1 MPEASRERP
10 SENGEVCRRMTDLY
24 WDDEDDGQ
32 EGLLT
37 RRSSEHCL
45 SEREIEDFLFNRL
58 SGVTREAVEEHLLFC
73 QRCLAKVEEEERL
86 MEAARAAA
94 GKLETEVLL
103 GEPPGGGKEG
113 KARRSRR
120 LPPWLTMA
128 AAVSLLAASGT
139 VTYRLLYPPD
149 VFEVE
154 LRVER
159 SGVDKSRVPAAGK
172 RLLLIPDLRGL
183 PPLPQFHWSIVD
195 SLGAPVAEGTLDVRG
210 TTGRI
215 EVGRGL
221 PAGMYWVRLLDPHSG
236 ALMREFGLVVQS
248 KGR

>member
-1 MPEASRERP
+1 
-10 SENGEVCRRMTDLY
+10 MTDLY

-37 RRSSEHCL
+37 RRSSDHCL
-45 SEREIEDFLFNRL
+45 SEQEIEDFLFNRL

-73 QRCLAKVEEEERL
+73 QNCLAKVEEEERFR
-86 MEAARAAA
+86 EAARSATE
-94 GKLETEVLL
+94 KLETEALL
-103 GEPPGGGKEG
+103 GEPSQGGKDG
-113 KARRSRR
+113 KSGRGRR
-120 LPPWLTMA
+120 LPPWLRMA
-128 AAVSLLAASGT
+128 AAVALLAAGGT
-139 VTYRLLYPPD
+139 FSYRLLYPPE
-149 VFEVE
+149 VLEVE

-159 SGVDKSRVPAAGK
+159 SGVEKSRVPAAGQ
-172 RLLLIPDLRGL
+172 RLVLMPDLRGL

-210 TTGRI
+210 GTGRI

-236 ALMREFGLVVQS
+236 AMMREFGLMVQP